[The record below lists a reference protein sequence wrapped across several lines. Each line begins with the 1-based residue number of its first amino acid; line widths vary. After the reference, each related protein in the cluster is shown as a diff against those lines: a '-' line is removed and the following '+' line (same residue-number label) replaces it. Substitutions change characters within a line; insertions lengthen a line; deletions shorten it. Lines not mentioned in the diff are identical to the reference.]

1 MVLLATTGGVVYT
14 GAQPGAAVR
23 PTWTAEFPVAHSGG
37 PGGSG
42 NAPDG
47 QTASATINFNQ
58 TNITEVTFNFQFV
71 DNYRFSTISPAA
83 VTFRVTSPLGD
94 AMESSLS
101 AGRATATSITI
112 RDVASVPDEEEFLA
126 ATEADAARMMAVR
139 HPVNENGT
147 GDWTVEVTVTRDY
160 MTPVHPTGS
169 IAWTATSRLT
179 TYQMELSEKM
189 YG

>member
-1 MVLLATTGGVVYT
+1 
-14 GAQPGAAVR
+14 
-23 PTWTAEFPVAHSGG
+23 
-37 PGGSG
+37 
-42 NAPDG
+42 
-47 QTASATINFNQ
+47 
-58 TNITEVTFNFQFV
+58 
-71 DNYRFSTISPAA
+71 
-83 VTFRVTSPLGD
+83 
-94 AMESSLS
+94 
-101 AGRATATSITI
+101 
-112 RDVASVPDEEEFLA
+112 
-126 ATEADAARMMAVR
+126 MAVR